1 MSSNARVKAY
11 DVLSIVEEGEPL
23 DAALSSQLN
32 ALNSRQDKAFLAE
45 LVKGT
50 ARYTGRYDYLID
62 KFTKRSPDPSIRI
75 LLRLGMYQLF
85 NCNSVPDYAAVNETV
100 NAARKVGFHKVS
112 SFINAVL
119 QNVRRTVESNQQG
132 LIGLFPSPEKEP
144 LPYLVSWYSHP
155 EWMVKRWLEKYSFAD
170 CEKLCAHNNCPAPL
184 TLHLSPKSDRSELFS
199 YFEKRDIE
207 YFESDLVS
215 SAVVVK
221 TRLPRDGINDLLS
234 EFRQVIVQ
242 DQSVQSAMDF
252 FSTHISGHVLDMCA
266 APGGKSINML
276 WRMPADATLVAMD
289 SVKKRMDKVVD
300 NLERVGES
308 DTPLLVADGLK
319 MPFTGDAY
327 DTILLDG
334 PCSGTGVMRHHP
346 EGRWQLTEKRILKSG
361 EMLFQLAQN
370 AIDILAPG
378 GKLLYATCSLEPEE
392 NEVVI
397 KRLVDENSQLS
408 VVEKGKY
415 WLPQTDGADGFFA
428 AIVTRVK

>member
-1 MSSNARVKAY
+1 MSSDARVKAY
-11 DVLSIVEEGEPL
+11 DVLSMVEEGELL

-32 ALNSRQDKAFLAE
+32 ALDSRQDKSFLAE

-112 SFINAVL
+112 SFVNAVL
-119 QNVRRTVESNQQG
+119 QNVRRTVEGNQQG
-132 LIGLFPSPEKEP
+132 LIGLYPSPDKEP
-144 LPYLVSWYSHP
+144 LQYLVSWYSHP
-155 EWMVKRWLEKYSFAD
+155 EWMVKRWLEKYTFAD

-184 TLHLSPKSDRSELFS
+184 TLHLSPELDRSELFS
-199 YFEKRDIE
+199 YFEKQDIE
-207 YFESDLVS
+207 YFESDLVTA
-215 SAVVVK
+215 AVIIK
-221 TRLPRDGINDLLS
+221 SRLARDGITDLLS
-234 EFRQVIVQ
+234 EFSQIIVQ
-242 DQSVQSAMDF
+242 DQSVQSAMDY
-252 FSTHISGHVLDMCA
+252 FSSHISGHILDMCA
-266 APGGKSINML
+266 APGGKTVNML

-289 SVKKRMDKVVD
+289 SVKKRLKKVVD
-300 NLERVGES
+300 NLARVGEP
-308 DTPLLVADGLK
+308 DTPFLVADGMS

-334 PCSGTGVMRHHP
+334 PCSGTGVIRHHP
-346 EGRWQLTEKRILKSG
+346 EGRWQLTEQRILKSG

-370 AIDILAPG
+370 AVDILAPG

-392 NEVVI
+392 NEIVI
-397 KRLVDENSQLS
+397 KRLVEENSQMS
-408 VVEKGKY
+408 VVEKGRY